1 MMIYVISS
9 VGMVLNHDRNIMEY
23 LFTKPCFMGWA
34 WGFHGFILFIFGPF
48 WAHKISEARVMK
60 HGEDS
65 YVCYVMDPSLC
76 DGAT

>member
-34 WGFHGFILFIFGPF
+34 WGFHGFIMFIFGPF
-48 WAHKISEARVMK
+48 LTTKSVKPVMK

-65 YVCYVMDPSLC
+65 DSCVMDPSLC